1 MGKLFLF
8 LIIIFVFISCTAT
21 ESFHRQPQPEV
32 APLKK
37 INYIIKSGDS
47 LWKISKRYGTTP
59 EELMKINK
67 IPSPNNLQIGQKIL
81 IPHSEKKVKGD
92 FSWPLKGN
100 VVNFF
105 GENVDNSVN
114 RGLNIQTNSISK
126 EVKSAAKG
134 KVVFA
139 NQLKGWGHT
148 VILQHLGDFY
158 TIYANLEP
166 SLIKEGSIAK
176 SNQIIGNVASG
187 KSGNH
192 ILHFEIR
199 KRYIPQDP
207 LQYLN

>member
-8 LIIIFVFISCTAT
+8 LTFIVVFTSCAST
-21 ESFHRQPQPEV
+21 ESLYRPQ
-32 APLKK
+32 ARATSIKK
-37 INYIIKSGDS
+37 LYYTVKPGDS

-59 EELMKINK
+59 KELTKINK
-67 IPSPNNLQIGQKIL
+67 ISSPDNLQIGQRIL
-81 IPHSEKKVKGD
+81 ILPSARKIKRD
-92 FSWPLKGN
+92 FSWPLNGDII
-100 VVNFF
+100 NFF
-105 GENVDNSVN
+105 GENVGSSIN
-114 RGLNIQTNSISK
+114 RGLNIQVNSASK
-126 EVKSAAKG
+126 EVKAAAKG

-148 VILQHLGDFY
+148 VVLQHISDFY

-166 SLIKEGSIAK
+166 ALVREGTVAQAE
-176 SNQIIGNVASG
+176 QIIGKVASG
-187 KSGNH
+187 KKGNH